1 MFTKRLV
8 MECDWC
14 GEYNFGTCIRDF
26 SKSFPVY
33 KFKPSNPIADE
44 LWLKNRSKYFLLLP
58 CYTMSVKYILPYL
71 KKMEIGTHL
80 IMPQREA
87 ELPAN

>member
-44 LWLKNRSKYFLLLP
+44 LWLKNKNGNFADKYLSFCCEECAKAYFEDTPEDVGHYLL
-58 CYTMSVKYILPYL
+58 VKNNR
-71 KKMEIGTHL
+71 KT
-80 IMPQREA
+80 
-87 ELPAN
+87 